1 VHRKSIYLACVAG
14 LAILPAAAFAA
25 DAEAPQRA
33 DSNVLEEVVVTATK
47 TGETAVQRTPI
58 AISAFNANSLSEAG
72 LVNVKDLNGY
82 VPNLSI
88 SQSTTYAEIF
98 IRGIGSTNVY
108 GGSDPSV
115 TVQVDGVY
123 LGRPYAQFA
132 EFLDVD
138 RVEVLR
144 GPQGTLYGRNAVGGT
159 INVVSKIPTDTFH
172 AQAEV
177 QTGNYSLFDGKAY
190 VSGPIVA
197 GKLDGSLAVS
207 YTRHDDYIKNI
218 IASGNDIENANHGGV
233 RGQLRFTPSD
243 NISLTTR
250 ADYSRAKEHTESY
263 SKLLA
268 PFDPVTDSI
277 LGDYSK
283 VAMNLPNNDDV
294 RTWGVAE
301 DIDVD
306 LGGGLSLRSITAYRN
321 NRNRV
326 DIDSDDSE
334 QSITSVHQGEDQDQ
348 FSTEA
353 NLVGKLDRLTFVLGG
368 YYLHENVDTDV
379 RVNVFGAGVAKQFL
393 PQTST
398 DAIAGF
404 AQATYNV
411 TDTVSVTAG
420 ARYTSEKKSIDQ
432 QINLFLLPDT
442 PLGAPAIFGA
452 DRTFNAFTPKF
463 SVQWQPNENVLA
475 YVSATRGFKSGGFNF
490 SATSADTA
498 GFDPETVWSYEA
510 GTKTEWFG
518 RRLRVNLTGFIY
530 DYSNLQQFLATAP
543 GVAIIAN
550 AATAKVKGVELEVV
564 ARPGAGIEL
573 GANLAYLHA
582 VYTNYPD
589 APVPQSLGPFSVDA
603 TGKRLD
609 NAPPYSVSLF
619 AKKSWAVSTDKT
631 AFIRGEYLWLDK
643 QYGEPTNYA
652 LQALPAYGVVNLTA
666 GLISD
671 KGWEVDLWARNLTD
685 KQYLLGTQD
694 AGATFSGMPGP
705 PRTFGVRLA
714 VKYD

>member
-1 VHRKSIYLACVAG
+1 VR
-14 LAILPAAAFAA
+14 
-25 DAEAPQRA
+25 
-33 DSNVLEEVVVTATK
+33 
-47 TGETAVQRTPI
+47 
-58 AISAFNANSLSEAG
+58 
-72 LVNVKDLNGY
+72 DLNGY
-82 VPNLSI
+82 VPNMSI

-98 IRGIGSTNVY
+98 IRGIGSTNVS

-132 EFLDVD
+132 QFLDVG

-159 INVVSKIPTDTFH
+159 INVVSKTPTDDFH
-172 AQAEV
+172 AEAVLQA
-177 QTGNYSLFDGKAY
+177 GNYALFDGEGY

-218 IASGNDIENANHGGV
+218 IPGVGDIDNANHGGV
-233 RGQLRFTPSD
+233 RGQLRFTPTAKVSM
-243 NISLTTR
+243 TTR
-250 ADYSRAKEHTESY
+250 ADYFRTKEHVESY
-263 SKLLA
+263 AKLVA

-283 VAMNLPNNDDV
+283 VALNMPNNDDV

-301 DIDVD
+301 DINVD
-306 LGGGLSLRSITAYRN
+306 FGGGLSLRSITAYRSN
-321 NRNRV
+321 NNSV
-326 DIDSDDSE
+326 DVDSDDTE
-334 QSITSVHQGEDQDQ
+334 LSITNVHQGERQDQ

-353 NLVGKLDRLTFVLGG
+353 NLVGQFDRLSFVLGG

-379 RVNVFGAGVAKQFL
+379 RVNVFPAGVGKQFL
-393 PQTST
+393 PHTST
-398 DAIAGF
+398 DALAAF
-404 AQATYNV
+404 AQGTLNL
-411 TDTVSVTAG
+411 TDTLSVTAG
-420 ARYTSEKKSIDQ
+420 ARYTTEKKTIDQ
-432 QINLFLLPDT
+432 QVNLYLLPNTLIPSAAFSDDKR
-442 PLGAPAIFGA
+442 F
-452 DRTFNAFTPKF
+452 DAFTPKF
-463 SVQWQPNENVLA
+463 SVQWQPTPNVMA

-490 SATSADTA
+490 SATTA
-498 GFDPETVWSYEA
+498 STAAFDPETVWSYEA
-510 GTKTEWFG
+510 GAKTEWFD
-518 RRLRVNLTGFIY
+518 RRLRINLTGFIY

-550 AATAKVKGVELEVV
+550 AATARVKGIELEAR
-564 ARPGAGIEL
+564 ARPGWGLEL
-573 GANLAYLHA
+573 GANVAYLHA
-582 VYTNYPD
+582 VYTDYKN

-603 TGKRLD
+603 TGNRLD
-609 NAPPYSVSLF
+609 NAPPWSVNLF
-619 AKKSWAVSTDKT
+619 AQKSWAVSSDKT
-631 AFIRGEYLWLDK
+631 AFLRGEYIWFGK
-643 QYGEPTNYA
+643 QYGEPTNYV
-652 LQALPAYGVVNLTA
+652 LQAMPAYGLVNLSA

-685 KQYLLGTQD
+685 EQYLLGTQD

-714 VKYD
+714 LKTD